1 MMAHH
6 KHIVDQILY
15 ALNDDIINPAGVLS
29 EVVLSSDDVITATDV
44 DGCTYLIEISTVT
57 NKTSKQSG

>member
-6 KHIVDQILY
+6 KHIIEQILY
-15 ALNDDIINPAGVLS
+15 ALKDDIINPAGVLS

-44 DGCTYLIEISTVT
+44 DGCTYIIEVSTVT

>member
-6 KHIVDQILY
+6 KHIIEQILY
-15 ALNDDIINPAGVLS
+15 ALKDDIINPAGVLS

-44 DGCTYLIEISTVT
+44 DGCTYIIEISTVT

>member
-1 MMAHH
+1 MAHH
-6 KHIVDQILY
+6 KHIIEQIQY
-15 ALNDDIINPAGVLS
+15 ALKDDIINPAGVLS

-44 DGCTYLIEISTVT
+44 DGCTYIIEISTVT

>member
-15 ALNDDIINPAGVLS
+15 ALNDDIINPAGVHS
-29 EVVLSSDDVITATDV
+29 EVVLSSDNVITAKDV

-57 NKTSKQSG
+57 KKTSKQSG

>member
-1 MMAHH
+1 MAHH
-6 KHIVDQILY
+6 KHIIEQILY
-15 ALNDDIINPAGVLS
+15 ALKDDIINPAGVLS

-44 DGCTYLIEISTVT
+44 DGCTYIIEVSTVT

>member
-1 MMAHH
+1 MMAHQ
-6 KHIVDQILY
+6 KHIVEQILY

-44 DGCTYLIEISTVT
+44 DGCTYIIEISIVT
-57 NKTSKQSG
+57 NKTSRQSG